1 MKKVNSEEKEQNR
14 FIQIIKKKWL
24 IKGTTTIIL
33 FAIIIAIFIGL
44 NVFLQSLDLTPI
56 DLSQEQLHTLTQDSK
71 DKINTID
78 KDVNLYF
85 VGFEKEDPTVDLAK
99 QYKNINEKIKVE
111 VVTAEARPDLVLK
124 YGIESGST
132 GIIVECGEKS
142 KVLTSNDL
150 YTYDMT
156 TYETINIAEERLTS
170 SIMTV
175 VSNKI
180 PKIYFLEGYS
190 DNYNLSYNMKY
201 LGIYLQNEVNEVGT
215 LNILSNGKIPDDCD
229 TLIICSPSKD
239 FDDIATNEIINYIN
253 SGRNILWLNAAV
265 TENKNLPNVNK
276 ILSLYGVKPF
286 EVGTILETDT
296 KKMLSQTP
304 FIIFPDIE
312 YSEITKNIYNTTG
325 VLFINPTKIN
335 FVDNENLENLKV
347 VKNDLLKASEKSFFR
362 TNFNIQTTYK
372 TDLDENG
379 EFIVGAELIK
389 TIQSADEEKG
399 ISEVKSKMIIF
410 GENNFITDYPIGNS
424 NTPVLVL
431 EHNKDLMLNSMAYL
445 VDRQEDITARKST
458 GTVTYTAT
466 EEQNNIIKIVI
477 FTVPILII
485 IAGIVVWIVR
495 RMKK

>member
-1 MKKVNSEEKEQNR
+1 MKKVKSEEKEQNK
-14 FIQIIKKKWL
+14 FIEILKKKWL
-24 IKGTTTIIL
+24 IKGTTTILL

-71 DKINTID
+71 DKMSKID

-85 VGFEKEDPTVDLAK
+85 VGFAEEDPTVDLAK
-99 QYKNINEKIKVE
+99 QYKNANEKIKVE

-175 VSNKI
+175 TSNKI

-190 DNYNLSYNMKY
+190 DNYILAYNMKY
-201 LGIYLQNEVNEVGT
+201 LGIYLQNEVNEVET

-239 FDDIATNEIINYIN
+239 FDEIATNEIINYIN

-265 TENKNLPNVNK
+265 TENVDLPNVNK
-276 ILSLYGVKPF
+276 ILALYGVKPF

-304 FIIFPDIE
+304 YIIFPEIE
-312 YSEITKNIYNTTG
+312 YSEITKNINNTTG

-335 FVDNENLENLKV
+335 FVDSESLEDLKV

-362 TNFNIQTTYK
+362 TNFNIQTIYK
-372 TDLDENG
+372 TDSDESG
-379 EFIVGAELIK
+379 EFVVGAELVK
-389 TIQSADEEKG
+389 TIQAADEENNVNE
-399 ISEVKSKMIIF
+399 IKSRMIIF

-424 NTPVLVL
+424 NTPVLIL

-477 FTVPILII
+477 FTIPILII
-485 IAGIVVWIVR
+485 ITGIVVWIVR
-495 RMKK
+495 RRKK

>member
-1 MKKVNSEEKEQNR
+1 
-14 FIQIIKKKWL
+14 
-24 IKGTTTIIL
+24 
-33 FAIIIAIFIGL
+33 
-44 NVFLQSLDLTPI
+44 
-56 DLSQEQLHTLTQDSK
+56 
-71 DKINTID
+71 
-78 KDVNLYF
+78 
-85 VGFEKEDPTVDLAK
+85 
-99 QYKNINEKIKVE
+99 
-111 VVTAEARPDLVLK
+111 
-124 YGIESGST
+124 
-132 GIIVECGEKS
+132 
-142 KVLTSNDL
+142 
-150 YTYDMT
+150 
-156 TYETINIAEERLTS
+156 
-170 SIMTV
+170 
-175 VSNKI
+175 
-180 PKIYFLEGYS
+180 
-190 DNYNLSYNMKY
+190 
-201 LGIYLQNEVNEVGT
+201 
-215 LNILSNGKIPDDCD
+215 
-229 TLIICSPSKD
+229 
-239 FDDIATNEIINYIN
+239 
-253 SGRNILWLNAAV
+253 
-265 TENKNLPNVNK
+265 
-276 ILSLYGVKPF
+276 
-286 EVGTILETDT
+286 
-296 KKMLSQTP
+296 MLSQTP

-485 IAGIVVWIVR
+485 IVGIVVWIVR

>member
-1 MKKVNSEEKEQNR
+1 MKKVNSEEKEQNK

-33 FAIIIAIFIGL
+33 FAIIIAIFIAL

-56 DLSQEQLHTLTQDSK
+56 DLSQEQLYTLTESSK
-71 DKINTID
+71 DKIKTIE

-85 VGFEKEDPTVDLAK
+85 VGFAEEDPTVDLAK
-99 QYKNINEKIKVE
+99 QYKNVNAKIKVE
-111 VVTAEARPDLVLK
+111 VVTAESRPDLVTK

-142 KVLTSNDL
+142 KVLTTNDL

-190 DNYNLSYNMKY
+190 DSYILSYNMKY
-201 LGIYLQNEVNEVGT
+201 LGIYLQNEVNEVET
-215 LNILSNGKIPDDCD
+215 INVLSNGKIPDDCD

-239 FDDIATNEIINYIN
+239 FDDIVTNEIINYIN

-265 TENKNLPNVNK
+265 TENENLPNVNK
-276 ILSLYGVKPF
+276 ILGLYGVKPF
-286 EVGTILETDT
+286 EVGIILETDT

-304 FIIFPDIE
+304 YIIFPDIE

-335 FVDNENLENLKV
+335 FVDDESLENLKV

-362 TNFNIQTTYK
+362 TNFNIQTTYQ

-379 EFIVGAELIK
+379 EFVVGAELVK
-389 TIQSADEEKG
+389 TIQSSDEENG
-399 ISEVKSKMIIF
+399 VSEIKSKMVIF

-424 NTPVLVL
+424 GTPVLVL

-458 GTVTYTAT
+458 GTVAYTAT

-477 FTVPILII
+477 FAVPILII

-495 RMKK
+495 RRKK